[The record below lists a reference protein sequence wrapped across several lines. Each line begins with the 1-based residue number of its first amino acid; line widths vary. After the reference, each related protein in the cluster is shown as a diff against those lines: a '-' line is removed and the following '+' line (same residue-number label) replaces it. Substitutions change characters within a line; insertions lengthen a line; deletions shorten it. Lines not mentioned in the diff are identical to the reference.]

1 MMTWRLHLNGN
12 IFLHQRIGLVAQEDS
27 VDLRMR
33 LEPRRHVHRVADDRV
48 VHTIFAAEIAD
59 GDVASVDANTKVKRL
74 LCTEPHPFG
83 LQLAQ
88 APQHGDGHAHAGP
101 RILLHALRFGIA
113 EEHHD
118 GITDIFVDG
127 SAVLERDIR
136 GSVT

>member
-1 MMTWRLHLNGN
+1 MKRLTL
-12 IFLHQRIGLVAQEDS
+12 GLSMAVLGLCLTTAS
-27 VDLRMR
+27 VR
-33 LEPRRHVHRVADDRV
+33 ADDKTYQV
-48 VHTIFAAEIAD
+48 TGPVLEVTPTTITVKKGNDNWEI
-59 GDVASVDANTKVKRL
+59 GRDANTKVKRL